1 MNQLQQTSKLV
12 KQILIEDVKARNSDS
27 HLYLRVCET
36 LNPSVLIKPFVSVLV
51 GLKYY
56 NLPPFE
62 TVRRA
67 RQKIQEKCPELSAVD
82 EVENARAE
90 LETEYREF
98 ARGDA
103 I

>member
-1 MNQLQQTSKLV
+1 MQDLKSTAMIV
-12 KQILIEDVKARNSDS
+12 KQILIEDEYARSSDMY
-27 HLYLRVCET
+27 LYLQVCKR
-36 LNPSVLIKPFVSVLV
+36 LNPSALFKPFMAVVAR
-51 GLKYY
+51 LKDH

-67 RQKIQEKCPELSAVD
+67 RQKIQAKCPELSAVD
-82 EVENARAE
+82 EVEDARAE
-90 LETEYREF
+90 LETEYRNF

>member
-12 KQILIEDVKARNSDS
+12 KQILIEDEHARSSDMY
-27 HLYLRVCET
+27 LYLKVCKR
-36 LNPSVLIKPFVSVLV
+36 LNPSALFKPFMAVVAH
-51 GLKYY
+51 LKDH

-98 ARGDA
+98 ARGGV
-103 I
+103 